1 MEFTENNLKVL
12 VETEQRSKSNTHRL
26 DELAGQID
34 AVNRLAT
41 AVELLANEQKHQTEA
56 TEKIE
61 KNVAEL
67 TTKVDTL
74 EKEPGARWKGLVEKV
89 IYLVVG
95 GVVAFLLAKIGL
107 Q

>member
-41 AVELLANEQKHQTEA
+41 AVELLANEQKHQTES
-56 TEKIE
+56 TDKLE

-67 TTKVDTL
+67 TTKVDAI

-89 IYLVVG
+89 IYLI
-95 GVVAFLLAKIGL
+95 VAAVIGFLLAKIGL
-107 Q
+107 E

>member
-1 MEFTENNLKVL
+1 MEFTEQNLKML

-41 AVELLANEQKHQTEA
+41 AVELLANEQKHQTES
-56 TEKIE
+56 TDKLE

-67 TTKVDTL
+67 TTKVDAI

-89 IYLVVG
+89 IYLI
-95 GVVAFLLAKIGL
+95 VAAVIGFLLAKIGL
-107 Q
+107 E